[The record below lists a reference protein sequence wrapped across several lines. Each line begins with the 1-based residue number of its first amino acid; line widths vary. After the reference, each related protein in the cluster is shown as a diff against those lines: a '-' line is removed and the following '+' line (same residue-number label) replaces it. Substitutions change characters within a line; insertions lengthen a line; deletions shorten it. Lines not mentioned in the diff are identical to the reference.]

1 MTTLTV
7 HNVDDAIKDQLEIN
21 AIQHN
26 CSIEEEVCRILKQA
40 LFSSEQPQKLG
51 SYLHQQIMELTG
63 GVELELP
70 ERSLPRS
77 APDFSEKSL

>member
-26 CSIEEEVCRILKQA
+26 RSIDEEVCRILKQA
-40 LFSSEQPQKLG
+40 LFSTEKQKLG
-51 SYLHQQIMELTG
+51 SYLYQQIMELTG

-70 ERSLPRS
+70 ARSLPSS
-77 APDFSEKSL
+77 APGLSEKSL

>member
-7 HNVDDAIKDQLEIN
+7 HNIDDAIKEQLEIN

-26 CSIEEEVCRILKQA
+26 CSVDEEVCRILKQA
-40 LFSSEQPQKLG
+40 LFATEQPKKLG
-51 SYLHQQIMELTG
+51 SYLHQHIIELTG

-70 ERSLPRS
+70 ARSLPR
-77 APDFSEKSL
+77 ATPDFSEKSL

>member
-26 CSIEEEVCRILKQA
+26 CSIDEEVCRILKQA
-40 LFSSEQPQKLG
+40 LFSTEKQKNQVAICT
-51 SYLHQQIMELTG
+51 S
-63 GVELELP
+63 
-70 ERSLPRS
+70 
-77 APDFSEKSL
+77 KSWNSMAAWN

>member
-7 HNVDDAIKDQLEIN
+7 HNIDDAIKDQLEIN

-26 CSIEEEVCRILKQA
+26 CSIDEEVCRILKQA
-40 LFSSEQPQKLG
+40 LFSTEKPKKLG

-63 GVELELP
+63 GVELALP
-70 ERSLPRS
+70 ERSRPRPP
-77 APDFSEKSL
+77 PDFSEESL